1 MFGETHFADFT
12 FRSIVFLETL
22 KYPPHTNTQSQHTL
36 MKHTHVHT
44 THKHSQNIHTHT
56 HLLTP
61 GDNLIFSM
69 ISMATLSGES
79 LLLIIIV
86 TSLLVLC
93 LCKLKV
99 CAKRRKNSIKA
110 PSNKLWVHGHENFSN
125 PLVTSAFGGSGT
137 SSKDSDSTRDDDVD
151 DDLSPVPQPPAK
163 FMSEIFRA
171 RDNRFG
177 AIDSDIV
184 APTQTFVMVEKE
196 PVNLTGEPV
205 NTAQGDVRQKVE
217 PYETQEK
224 EKEKEKEKEIDRRDF
239 AENLG
244 TDREGNDDEIAAS
257 QGVPVDMESVE
268 EIYVEIPN
276 RTPERVSIASG
287 EDTEWEET
295 EYEDDDTTAQSEATP
310 ATYQD
315 SAQAEN
321 YYDDVYR
328 RIKKPKNID
337 DVEEIYDIVVNQLAS
352 RKDSV
357 VSRPMPYAVC
367 TLPVT
372 IPVCI
377 DTNEA
382 YEVREEVH
390 VCTNEAYTATEDT
403 TCDDSASY
411 I

>member
-22 KYPPHTNTQSQHTL
+22 KYPPH
-36 MKHTHVHT
+36 KHTIT
-44 THKHSQNIHTHT
+44 THTYETHTRAHHTQTLTKHTHT
-56 HLLTP
+56 HTLTP
-61 GDNLIFSM
+61 GDNPIFSM

-86 TSLLVLC
+86 TTLLVLC
-93 LCKLKV
+93 LCKLKF
-99 CAKRRKNSIKA
+99 CAKRRKSSIKA

-137 SSKDSDSTRDDDVD
+137 SSKDGDSTRDDDVD

-184 APTQTFVMVEKE
+184 VPTQTFVMVEKE

-205 NTAQGDVRQKVE
+205 NTTQGDVRQKVE

-224 EKEKEKEKEIDRRDF
+224 EKEKEIDRCDF
-239 AENLG
+239 AENLE
-244 TDREGNDDEIAAS
+244 TDREGNDDVIAAS
-257 QGVPVDMESVE
+257 QGQGVPVDMESVE

-276 RTPERVSIASG
+276 RIPERVSIASG
-287 EDTEWEET
+287 EDTEWDTEWEDT

-315 SAQAEN
+315 SAQAEK
-321 YYDDVYR
+321 YYDDISMHR
-328 RIKKPKNID
+328 KIKKPKNID

-357 VSRPMPYAVC
+357 VSRPMPY

-372 IPVCI
+372 TPVCVG
-377 DTNEA
+377 TNEA